1 MSNASVSLAQMREDL
16 ERELAAT
23 PQDGSER
30 HLRLACKLALV
41 SKLEG
46 DAAHTSRGWTRI
58 FEHLRPEEQE
68 QAIDAVFERIWTA
81 SHMDQMLTA
90 DWLATEASI
99 ALWVMG
105 NKEV

>member
-1 MSNASVSLAQMREDL
+1 MSNASVSLAQMREGL
-16 ERELAAT
+16 EHELAAT

-41 SKLEG
+41 AKLEE
-46 DAAHTSRGWTRI
+46 DAAHTSRGWVRL
-58 FEHLRPEEQE
+58 FERLRPEEQD
-68 QAIDAVFERIWTA
+68 QAVDTVFERFWTA
-81 SHMDQMLTA
+81 SHMDQMLTS
-90 DWLATEASI
+90 DWLAPEASI